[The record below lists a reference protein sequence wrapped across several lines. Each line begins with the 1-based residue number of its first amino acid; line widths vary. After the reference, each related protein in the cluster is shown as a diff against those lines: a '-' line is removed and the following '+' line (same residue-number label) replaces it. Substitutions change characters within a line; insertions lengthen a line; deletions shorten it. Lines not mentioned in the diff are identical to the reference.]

1 MPHISER
8 FKLLI
13 GMSFELDK
21 LRLGSLF
28 GHFQDSGP
36 WFGLGQEQHWDPV
49 LAVFLADRISYPVW
63 EDQASF
69 ECVQSLL
76 QVYSEGF
83 EVGFFSGSDGLYL
96 PYGYTAYYPIAR
108 TSFEE
113 LKSFFT
119 THEFDVVLNMSGL
132 KYDVFLS
139 KISEEDQ
146 KSINDMIDVN
156 IKGNINIVSTCL
168 PKMIEKKYGRI
179 ISISS
184 VFSELNVPKNSIY
197 CATKA
202 FVDRFISNANKENIK
217 YGITCNSIQL
227 GYWDGG
233 MCHRVE
239 EKYQEMAKE
248 KIGLKRWGSIEE
260 LYNTVNYIV
269 DNEYVCGV
277 NLRIDGGL

>member
-1 MPHISER
+1 MKKIVV
-8 FKLLI
+8 FGGTGGVGQKLIPFL
-13 GMSFELDK
+13 EQK
-21 LRLGSLF
+21 YQVTTLGSKNV
-28 GHFQDSGP
+28 D
-36 WFGLGQEQHWDPV
+36 V
-49 LAVFLADRISYPVW
+49 
-63 EDQASF
+63 
-69 ECVQSLL
+69 
-76 QVYSEGF
+76 
-83 EVGFFSGSDGLYL
+83 
-96 PYGYTAYYPIAR
+96 

-113 LKSFFT
+113 LKNFFT
-119 THEFDVVLNMSGL
+119 DHEFDIVLNMSGL

-146 KSINDMIDVN
+146 KSINDMIAVN

>member
-1 MPHISER
+1 MKKIVV
-8 FKLLI
+8 FGATGGVGQKLIPFL
-13 GMSFELDK
+13 EQK
-21 LRLGSLF
+21 YQVTALGSKNV
-28 GHFQDSGP
+28 D
-36 WFGLGQEQHWDPV
+36 V
-49 LAVFLADRISYPVW
+49 
-63 EDQASF
+63 
-69 ECVQSLL
+69 
-76 QVYSEGF
+76 
-83 EVGFFSGSDGLYL
+83 
-96 PYGYTAYYPIAR
+96 

-119 THEFDVVLNMSGL
+119 DYEFDIVLNMSGL

-139 KISEEDQ
+139 KINEEDQ

>member
-1 MPHISER
+1 MKKIVV
-8 FKLLI
+8 FGGTGGVGQKLIPFL
-13 GMSFELDK
+13 EQKYLVTA
-21 LRLGSLF
+21 LGSK
-28 GHFQDSGP
+28 DV
-36 WFGLGQEQHWDPV
+36 DV
-49 LAVFLADRISYPVW
+49 
-63 EDQASF
+63 
-69 ECVQSLL
+69 
-76 QVYSEGF
+76 
-83 EVGFFSGSDGLYL
+83 
-96 PYGYTAYYPIAR
+96 
-108 TSFEE
+108 TSFE
-113 LKSFFT
+113 KVKDFFAKN
-119 THEFDVVLNMSGL
+119 EFDVVLNMSGL

-146 KSINDMIDVN
+146 KSINNMIDVN
-156 IKGNINIVSTCL
+156 IKGNINIISTCL
-168 PKMIEKKYGRI
+168 PKMIEKKYGRV

-184 VFSELNVPKNSIY
+184 IFSELNVPKNSIY

-202 FVDRFISNANKENIK
+202 FVDRLVSVANKENIK
-217 YGITCNSIQL
+217 YGVTCNSIQL

>member
-1 MPHISER
+1 MKKIVV
-8 FKLLI
+8 FGGTGGVGQKLIPFL
-13 GMSFELDK
+13 EQKYLVTV
-21 LRLGSLF
+21 LGSK
-28 GHFQDSGP
+28 DV
-36 WFGLGQEQHWDPV
+36 DV
-49 LAVFLADRISYPVW
+49 
-63 EDQASF
+63 
-69 ECVQSLL
+69 
-76 QVYSEGF
+76 
-83 EVGFFSGSDGLYL
+83 
-96 PYGYTAYYPIAR
+96 
-108 TSFEE
+108 TSFE
-113 LKSFFT
+113 KVKNFFA
-119 THEFDVVLNMSGL
+119 ENQFDIVLNMSGL

-139 KISEEDQ
+139 KIGEEDQ
-146 KSINDMIDVN
+146 KSISDMIDVN
-156 IKGNINIVSTCL
+156 IKGNINIISTCL
-168 PKMIEKKYGRI
+168 PGMIEKKYGRI

-197 CATKA
+197 CGTKA
-202 FVDRFISNANKENIK
+202 FVDRLISTANKENIK

>member
-1 MPHISER
+1 MKKIVV
-8 FKLLI
+8 FGGTGGVGQKLIPFL
-13 GMSFELDK
+13 EQK
-21 LRLGSLF
+21 YQVTALGSKNV
-28 GHFQDSGP
+28 D
-36 WFGLGQEQHWDPV
+36 V
-49 LAVFLADRISYPVW
+49 
-63 EDQASF
+63 
-69 ECVQSLL
+69 
-76 QVYSEGF
+76 
-83 EVGFFSGSDGLYL
+83 
-96 PYGYTAYYPIAR
+96 

-113 LKSFFT
+113 LKNFFT
-119 THEFDVVLNMSGL
+119 DYEFDIVLNMSGL
-132 KYDVFLS
+132 KYDAFLS
-139 KISEEDQ
+139 KITEEDQ
-146 KSINDMIDVN
+146 KSINDMINVN

-168 PKMIEKKYGRI
+168 PKMIEKRYGRI

-277 NLRIDGGL
+277 NLRVDGGL